1 MITQGRPPQFK
12 RSLKTLSYY
21 LGIMDDSHKK
31 MIVPHL
37 RTIFGGLTFEM
48 PELDSITD
56 PTPADLDKILTLLGR
71 AVYIEELIGKVNEK
85 ISYAYGRYTCLADP
99 VLELVEA
106 RENYQKSISLLKQM
120 VDGILQHN
128 RKKEAANGNTN
139 SENPATVLDRPT
151 A

>member
-1 MITQGRPPQFK
+1 MERKPY
-12 RSLKTLSYY
+12 RSMKSLSYY
-21 LGIMDDSHKK
+21 LKIMDDSHKK
-31 MIVPHL
+31 VIVPYL
-37 RTIFGGLTFEM
+37 RTIFGGLTFKM
-48 PELDSITD
+48 PTVDSITD
-56 PTPADLDKILTLLGR
+56 PTPADLDKYFTLLGR

-85 ISYAYGRYTCLADP
+85 ISYAYGSTCLADP

-128 RKKEAANGNTN
+128 RKKEAANGNTT
-139 SENPATVLDRPT
+139 SENPAPVLNGPT